1 MLVGSFDATA
11 EAANIVADAMA
22 DDTAG
27 SSVGV
32 VLYTGSQSSWASREM
47 ARENAC

>member
-11 EAANIVADAMA
+11 EAANIVAGAMA

-27 SSVGV
+27 PSVGV

-47 ARENAC
+47 ARENEC